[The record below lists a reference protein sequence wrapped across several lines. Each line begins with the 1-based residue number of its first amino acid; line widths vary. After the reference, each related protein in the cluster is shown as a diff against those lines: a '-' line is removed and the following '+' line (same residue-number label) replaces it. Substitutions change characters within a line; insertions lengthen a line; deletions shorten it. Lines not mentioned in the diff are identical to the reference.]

1 MAGIDELKSLISS
14 RGGLARSNQF
24 LIQIPQFRTLSIPG
38 LEVLQGLTG
47 FTLPV
52 PTINDIPGLIDNLPD
67 SRDLDL
73 LCKTAEIPGKQIL
86 TSPRAVGMQPELVA
100 YGYAVPDVSMTFH
113 LLNDYGVRKFFESWK
128 SSIVNEETS
137 EVGYKRDYQRDI
149 KIHQLKRPI
158 SNKEA
163 KKGPFDIFLGPNG
176 NTVYTVILED
186 AFPTTIQSVALT
198 NDLDAIAELTV
209 QFSYTNVKVIEQNLL
224 SGLAKIGIGLLGN
237 G

>member
-38 LEVLQGLTG
+38 FEVLQGLTG

-52 PTINDIPGLIDNLPD
+52 PTINDIPGLLDDLPN

-128 SSIVNEETS
+128 SSIINEETS

-158 SNKEA
+158 TNKEA

-198 NDLDAIAELTV
+198 NDLDAIAEMTV
-209 QFSYTNVKVIEQNLL
+209 QFSYTNVKVVEQNLL
-224 SGLAKIGIGLLGN
+224 TGLAKIGIGLLGN